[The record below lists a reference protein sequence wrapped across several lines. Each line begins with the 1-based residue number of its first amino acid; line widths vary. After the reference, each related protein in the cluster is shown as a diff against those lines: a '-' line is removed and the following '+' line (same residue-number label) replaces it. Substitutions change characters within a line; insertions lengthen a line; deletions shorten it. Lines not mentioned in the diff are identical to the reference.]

1 VEYLTDSFKE
11 LEGLK
16 SVSAG
21 VDNDEKGYTDKQC
34 PSEECEFLLV
44 Y

>member
-1 VEYLTDSFKE
+1 MTDSFKE
-11 LEGLK
+11 LEDFK
-16 SVSAG
+16 SVS

-34 PSEECEFLLV
+34 PSEECEFFLA